1 MTMIQ
6 KVPLETSLFLERM
19 KKLVKVILI
28 IPVNQLY
35 QSAVGVT
42 RKRMENEK
50 VV

>member
-6 KVPLETSLFLERM
+6 KVPLKTSLFLERM
-19 KKLVKVILI
+19 KKLVKLILI

-35 QSAVGVT
+35 QLAVEVT
-42 RKRMENEK
+42 RKRVENLK